1 MFSGEFQM
9 RVLQPPFPH
18 KMVSQINESRIS
30 APSEKLNQRAPGD
43 KMVGLVFGDDI
54 VQLAWCVVHP
64 MVQLQVQCTHP
75 GFAHIDT
82 PKIDQ
87 QLLKIDPPL
96 QHWSNVI
103 GPPSKIFLT
112 WTTMCP
118 V

>member
-1 MFSGEFQM
+1 
-9 RVLQPPFPH
+9 
-18 KMVSQINESRIS
+18 MVSRINGSRIS
-30 APSEKLNQRAPGD
+30 APSEKLDQRAPGD
-43 KMVGLVFGDDI
+43 KMVRLVFGGDI

-75 GFAHIDT
+75 GFTHIDT

-87 QLLKIDPPL
+87 QLLKIDPPQAMSL
-96 QHWSNVI
+96 ATLSSAPLPQWANVV
-103 GPPSKIFLT
+103 GPPLKIFLT

>member
-18 KMVSQINESRIS
+18 KMVSQINGSRIS
-30 APSEKLNQRAPGD
+30 APSEKLHQCAPGD

-54 VQLAWCVVHP
+54 GQLACGLYILWCN
-64 MVQLQVQCTHP
+64 CRCS
-75 GFAHIDT
+75 AHIDT

-96 QHWSNVI
+96 PHWANVI
-103 GPPSKIFLT
+103 GPP
-112 WTTMCP
+112 
-118 V
+118 